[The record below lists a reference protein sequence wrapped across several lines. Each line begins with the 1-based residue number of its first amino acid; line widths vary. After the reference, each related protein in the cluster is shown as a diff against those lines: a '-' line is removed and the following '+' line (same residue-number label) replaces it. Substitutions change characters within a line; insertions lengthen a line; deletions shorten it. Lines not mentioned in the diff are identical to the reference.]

1 MICRLTG
8 RIAEVTEH
16 TAVVEV
22 SGLAYEVLVPA
33 SSVPDLQRLR
43 GNEATFFTIQYL
55 DVNPNLGNL
64 VPRMI
69 GFLREPDRDF
79 FNLFV
84 KVKNIGMRKALRAMQ
99 VPAHTIAGAIESGD
113 ERFLTSLP
121 EIGKRTAAQIVVQ
134 LRGKLDG
141 FRVPSAAPTPTSEM
155 THAQVVALEIL
166 VQWGDR
172 RADAQRWISQTVEL
186 RPDLT
191 DAEAIVRA
199 VYRTKA
205 GSNPRAVD
213 SG

>member
-8 RIAEVTEH
+8 RIAEVTQH
-16 TAVVEV
+16 TAVVELN
-22 SGLAYEVLVPA
+22 GLAYEVLVPA
-33 SSVPDLQRLR
+33 SSVPDLQRLH

-55 DVNPNLGNL
+55 DGNPNLGNL
-64 VPRMI
+64 VPRLI
-69 GFLREPDRDF
+69 GFLCEPDRDF

-99 VPAHTIAGAIESGD
+99 VPAHTIADAIERGD
-113 ERFLTSLP
+113 EQFLTSLP

-134 LRGKLDG
+134 LRGKLEG
-141 FRVPSAAPTPTSEM
+141 FRVPSAAPTPTAEM
-155 THAQVVALEIL
+155 THAQKVALEIL

-172 RADAQRWISQTVEL
+172 RADAQRWIAQTVEL
-186 RPDLT
+186 RPELT

-205 GSNPRAVD
+205 GVQPA
-213 SG
+213 GG